1 MIHFAEIPVIVF
13 MHAHFHPPAATFC
26 ANLGTH
32 CGHRRVRR
40 AYWQPVAVRGVR
52 RRFIGGTS
60 MAAGDMKPQNLSGE
74 QSNAALIR
82 RIADNA
88 DRVAFAS
95 LFQHFAPRVKAYMRR
110 LGANDGLA
118 EDLAQEALLAVWRK
132 ASLFDPERAGA
143 ATWVF
148 TIARNLRIDTL
159 RRERPTEPL
168 PPETERQDADASPGA
183 EAELIIAERDRT
195 LRIALQ
201 VLPPEQAQLVQLA
214 FYEDKPHRE
223 IEVVLGI
230 PLGTVKS
237 RLRMAMQR
245 LRNALDD
252 RS

>member
-1 MIHFAEIPVIVF
+1 MRP
-13 MHAHFHPPAATFC
+13 
-26 ANLGTH
+26 
-32 CGHRRVRR
+32 
-40 AYWQPVAVRGVR
+40 QPL
-52 RRFIGGTS
+52 T
-60 MAAGDMKPQNLSGE
+60 DE
-74 QSNAALIR
+74 QSHAALIR

-88 DRVAFAS
+88 DRAAFAA

-110 LGANDGLA
+110 LGANDGVA

-159 RRERPTEPL
+159 RRERPTEAL
-168 PPETERQDADASPGA
+168 PPDAERRDTDAAPGA

-195 LRIALQ
+195 LRNALG
-201 VLPPEQAQLVQLA
+201 VLPPEQAQLVRLA
-214 FYEDKPHRE
+214 FFEDKPHRE
-223 IEVVLGI
+223 IELVLGI

-245 LRNALDD
+245 LRNALGE

>member
-1 MIHFAEIPVIVF
+1 
-13 MHAHFHPPAATFC
+13 MHGLFHPQAATLCAYPNSCHRRDRPACWRPAA
-26 ANLGTH
+26 
-32 CGHRRVRR
+32 
-40 AYWQPVAVRGVR
+40 
-52 RRFIGGTS
+52 IGGARLRAFRRGRD
-60 MAAGDMKPQNLSGE
+60 AAVQGMRPQPLTDQ
-74 QSNAALIR
+74 QSHPALIR

-88 DRVAFAS
+88 DRAAFAA

-110 LGANDGLA
+110 LGANDGVA

-159 RRERPTEPL
+159 RRERPTEAL
-168 PPETERQDADASPGA
+168 PPDAERRDTDAAPGA

-195 LRIALQ
+195 LRNALG
-201 VLPPEQAQLVQLA
+201 VLPPEQAQLVRLA
-214 FYEDKPHRE
+214 FFEDKPHRE
-223 IEVVLGI
+223 IELVLGI

-245 LRNALDD
+245 LRNALGE